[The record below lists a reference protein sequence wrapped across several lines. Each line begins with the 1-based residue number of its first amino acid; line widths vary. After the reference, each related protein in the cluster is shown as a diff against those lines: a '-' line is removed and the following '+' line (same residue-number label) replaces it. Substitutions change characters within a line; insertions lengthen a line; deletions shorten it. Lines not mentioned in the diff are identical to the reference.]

1 MIEGPYK
8 ITRNELAEFLPSQRA
23 IRAFEQLFALIP
35 SSLNDSASVIEEVSV
50 NAQNADSRA
59 QQAVSAIARLADAVE
74 LLALAPARSSENQNV
89 DIAPPVVPFAVSTD
103 IAPPVVL
110 LSAATDI
117 APPVINEVRRK
128 RYGAFHSTVTQTAA
142 AINTAYPMTL
152 NTTDISY
159 GVYIGSPNSRVYIDT
174 EGFYNFQFSAQLH
187 KTAGGV
193 GAIYIWARV
202 NGVDIP
208 DSATK
213 IRIQGNNAETV
224 AAWNFV
230 LAVNA
235 GDYFELVWST
245 DDTSCEILALPAS
258 APHPAIPSLILTVTD
273 NIS

>member
-35 SSLNDSASVIEEVSV
+35 SSLNDSAAVIEEVSV
-50 NAQNADSRA
+50 NAQNADSKA
-59 QQAVSAIARLADAVE
+59 VQALSAIDRLANAVE
-74 LLALAPARSSENQNV
+74 LLALAPNSIPAFSQ
-89 DIAPPVVPFAVSTD
+89 TD
-103 IAPPVVL
+103 IAPPVTVVSQPL
-110 LSAATDI
+110 DI
-117 APPVINEVRRK
+117 LPPVINEVRRK

-152 NTTDISY
+152 NTTDISF

-230 LAVNA
+230 LPVNA